1 MKESISRIL
10 FLSALG
16 CVPLMGLLVLP
27 VLVGGFVDDLG
38 LSERDAGLLASASFL
53 GAAVAA
59 LILAP
64 LIGRLNLRRLAT
76 VGLLIMAV
84 ADGACIFV
92 DRLSIEVLVVLRF
105 LSGLGSAGV
114 YGAVMGGFAGFRQP
128 DRAYGLFMAC

>member
-84 ADGACIFV
+84 ADGACIFAEG
-92 DRLSIEVLVVLRF
+92 LSMEVLAALRF
-105 LSGLGSAGV
+105 LSGLGSAGA